1 MSEAIT
7 RADLWLARES
17 PRPEVVVVGVP
28 WAKESPGVALAPMA
42 MRDRLSRFF
51 TYHSERGTDFGHI
64 AVSDAGNWPVS
75 QLTLDELHDHL
86 VERSAGLPE
95 AGITLFVGGEEA
107 ITHSLLASAGD
118 ATKGL
123 IRFSCRP
130 QESLANLAGYQVFVI
145 GVHTFAAAAEA
156 VSQDAGA
163 GIVPITND
171 QIEKEG
177 VRMTVDR
184 ALGKLSM
191 VGTIHVSV
199 DMNALDRIHAPG
211 SATSLPGGLTI
222 RQLSEAVRRCAANG
236 KVRSLDFVGAD
247 VERDTSGLT
256 TDALCHLFLSAVTGY
271 AERGSSS

>member
-1 MSEAIT
+1 MSEAIA

-17 PRPEVVVVGVP
+17 PRPEAVVVGVP
-28 WAKESPGVALAPMA
+28 WAKQSPGVALAPMA

-51 TYHSERGTDFGHI
+51 TYHSERRTDFGHI
-64 AVSDAGNWPVS
+64 AVRDAGNWPVS
-75 QLTLDELHDHL
+75 QLGLDGLHEYL
-86 VERSAGLPE
+86 VEHSAGLP
-95 AGITLFVGGEEA
+95 AANITLYVGGEEA
-107 ITHSLLASAGD
+107 ITHSLLASAGE

-130 QESLANLAGYQVFVI
+130 QESMANLAGYQVFVI
-145 GVHTFAAAAEA
+145 GVHGFAAAAEA

-163 GIVPITND
+163 GIVAITND

-199 DMNALDRIHAPG
+199 DMNALDPAHAPG

-222 RQLSEAVRRCAANG
+222 RQLSDAVRRCGANG
-236 KVRSLDFVGAD
+236 RVTSMDFVGAD
-247 VERDTSGLT
+247 VEEDSSGLT
-256 TDALCHLFLSAVTGY
+256 TDALCHLFLSAVAGY
-271 AERGSSS
+271 AERRSSS